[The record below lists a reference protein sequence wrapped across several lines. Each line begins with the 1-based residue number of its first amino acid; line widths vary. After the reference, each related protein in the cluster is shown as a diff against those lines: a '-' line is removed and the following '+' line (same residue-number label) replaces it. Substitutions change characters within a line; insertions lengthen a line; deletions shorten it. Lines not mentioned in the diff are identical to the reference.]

1 MKLKKIASLMLAG
14 VMAVSMLAGCE
25 GNTTPDPDQPETPVV
40 TNGVSADV
48 KARIAA
54 NDVDIPEYV
63 TFADD
68 TDLDEALTYAVQYAG
83 VKEVADGYINVVHQ
97 LVPVINRNINNEL
110 AEAVSDYTGVNADDF
125 DRIDTI
131 GNNETLVK
139 LEENAGQAMKLDDGV
154 AVAAYV
160 VSGEIEDMAR
170 NEMIAKAIQDE
181 IEEYQRV
188 ITDNAL
194 RYGNHFVGGNFKYS
208 YEVSVSVCEA
218 DANSVIWGSAHGF
231 EGVENPNVTFV
242 AVQVVRT
249 AEAQ

>member
-1 MKLKKIASLMLAG
+1 MKLKKIASLALAG
-14 VMAVSMLAGCE
+14 VMAVGMLAGCS
-25 GNTTPDPDQPETPVV
+25 TTPSTPNDPETPVV
-40 TNGVSADV
+40 TNGISADV
-48 KARIAA
+48 KARIEA

-97 LVPVINRNINNEL
+97 LEPVFNRNINSEL
-110 AEAVSDYTGVNADDF
+110 AEAVSDYTGVNAADF
-125 DRIDTI
+125 DLIDTI

-139 LEENAGQAMKLDDGV
+139 LEETAGQAMSLDDGV
-154 AVAAYV
+154 AVATYV

-170 NEMIAKAIQDE
+170 NEMIAKAIQNE
-181 IEEYQRV
+181 VAAYQRV

-194 RYGNHFVGGNFKYS
+194 WYGNHFVGGNFKYS

-218 DANSVIWGSAHGF
+218 DANSVIWGSACGF
-231 EGVENPNVTFV
+231 EGVENPSVTFV